1 MRRASPDIS
10 ELRSSLDVD
19 DLAAELFALVERLY
33 PICRSIT
40 GDGVR
45 ATLGILQEDLPLDV
59 VEVPTGTEVFDWVV
73 PREWNITDAYVE
85 DPAGRRVVDF
95 KEHNLHVVNYSIPVE
110 GTFTLDELRPHL
122 HTLPEHPDWIPYR
135 TSYYSPTWGF
145 CLRHKDLLA
154 LEDGNYRVRIDSSL
168 EDGHLTYAEC
178 VVPGESR
185 DEVLVS
191 SHVCHP
197 SLANDNLSGVAVAS
211 RLARYLSGSRPRYT
225 YRFVFVPGTIGAIT
239 WLARNTDTASR
250 VKHGLV
256 LTCVGDAGEPTYK
269 RSRQGVADIDRAVEN
284 VLTYAGTDSSVVRF
298 SPYGYDERQY
308 CSPGFDLPVGCLM
321 RTPWGQFPEYH
332 TSADDL
338 ELVRPEALAD
348 SLLKVLSAFAVLE
361 ENRRYLST
369 SPFGEPQLGKRGLY
383 RLMGGNTAEHVDEL
397 ALLWVLNLSDGR
409 HDLLDIAARADLP
422 FEEVNRA
429 ARALLDGELLREAEP
444 GETIEPVSAQP
455 PAGP

>member
-1 MRRASPDIS
+1 LRRASPDIS

-59 VEVPTGTEVFDWVV
+59 MEVPTGTEVFDWVV

-178 VVPGESR
+178 VVPGESS

-284 VLTYAGTDSSVVRF
+284 VLTYAGTDSSVVGF

-348 SLLKVLSAFAVLE
+348 SFLKVLSAFAVLE
-361 ENRRYLST
+361 ENRRYLNT

-455 PAGP
+455 LAGP

>member
-1 MRRASPDIS
+1 LRRASPDIS

-45 ATLGILQEDLPLDV
+45 ATLRILQEDLPLDV

-178 VVPGESR
+178 VIQGESS

-211 RLARYLSGSRPRYT
+211 RLAKYLSGSRPRYT

-239 WLARNTDTASR
+239 WLARNTETASR

-284 VLTYAGTDSSVVRF
+284 VLTYAGTDSSVVGF

-332 TSADDL
+332 SSADDL
-338 ELVRPEALAD
+338 ELVRAEALAD
-348 SLLKVLSAFAVLE
+348 SFLKVLSAFAVLE
-361 ENRRYLST
+361 ENRRYLNT

-383 RLMGGNTAEHVDEL
+383 RLMGGSTAEHVDEL